1 MGDENRKGSQ
11 KFIFSWM
18 TFRGRQLLLGARF
31 EVQAVGGDIKW
42 EETKT
47 GGFTTTFDVTV
58 SGSMV
63 VVVRTIEIFR
73 KFFVEVN
80 KGL

>member
-1 MGDENRKGSQ
+1 MVDGNGKGSQ
-11 KFIFSWM
+11 KFVFSWM
-18 TFRGRQLLLGARF
+18 TFRGRRLLSDARF

-58 SGSMV
+58 SGSIV
-63 VVVRTIEIFR
+63 VVVRTMEIFR
-73 KFFVEVN
+73 KFFVEVKN
-80 KGL
+80 G